1 MKIIP
6 IINSDFIYRYRVIG
20 NTVVDTFTSMKYTQA
35 STSKAQDLL
44 KKLNTIGKQN
54 AEIIDMGQ
62 GKAELLSVFA

>member
-1 MKIIP
+1 M
-6 IINSDFIYRYRVIG
+6 YRYKVVG
-20 NTVVDTFTSMKYTQA
+20 NTVVDTFTSTEYLQA

-54 AEIIDMGQ
+54 AKAIDMGQ